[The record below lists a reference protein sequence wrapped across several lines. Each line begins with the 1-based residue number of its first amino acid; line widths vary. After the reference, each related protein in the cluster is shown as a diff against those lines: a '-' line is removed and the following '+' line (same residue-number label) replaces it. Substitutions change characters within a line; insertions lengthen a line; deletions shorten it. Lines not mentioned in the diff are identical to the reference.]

1 MPVANGRRVAVI
13 AGCRT
18 PFCKSGTT
26 LKDVRAVDLARF
38 VARELLERTNLDGAD
53 VNAVIFGQV
62 VPSALVPNVAREV
75 SLLPQFPKE
84 IPAYSLNRACASS
97 GQAVAN
103 AYDEIVL
110 GDAEVVLA
118 GGVESLSD
126 IPILA
131 SRRLA
136 DILMEASKAKSFGAR
151 LRTLSRIRPRDLV
164 PVSPAIAEPSTG
176 ETMGQSAEKMAKEN
190 HISRAAQDRW
200 ALRSHEL
207 AARGTD
213 DGRITAEIVPWFGPG
228 GRAGDGV
235 VTQDN
240 GVRRDT
246 SLEQMAKLKP
256 VFDRRYGSVTAANS
270 SPLTDGA
277 SAVLVMSDSAARALG
292 YTPLAYVRS
301 YAVAAVDPGWQL
313 LQAPIFAVPKA
324 LERAG
329 IQWKEL
335 GVIEVHEAFA
345 AQVLSNLQGWAAK
358 GWEINEDIINVM
370 GGSIAIGHPFGA
382 TGTRLVTTLA
392 NEMARRDVQFG
403 LLSICA
409 QGGMGL
415 AMVWSAADGSGR
427 GAHLGARRRRHRRR
441 HFRLEERAGQQAF
454 GRGEAGPA
462 RDVRRVGARRRRAG
476 RRLLLVEA
484 RELHRGG
491 RHRGVRPAHH
501 RRGSRA
507 ALGRGPGNAG
517 PGGAL
522 PQTDRRRDSRRVPRR
537 RTRVRP
543 RLRVPRGLRSPPDP
557 ARPPGSAAR
566 HSPGG
571 GRLPAAPPVDWRP
584 RGARH
589 HPRGQGRRRQEG
601 VPFGHR
607 GRAGSSRHPQGRHH
621 RRGATHGRRLAPAS
635 QAAGRVPRMA
645 ARRQPTGP
653 GLGLPS
659 RAEAGTRA
667 DARQLS
673 RAPRRVGGGGAWAET
688 RHGGGSEARGAAV
701 RAARRH

>member
-1 MPVANGRRVAVI
+1 MPVANGRGVAVI

-18 PFCKSGTT
+18 PFCKSGTV
-26 LKDVRAVDLARF
+26 LKDARAVDLARF

-103 AYDEIVL
+103 AYDEIAL

-136 DILMEASKAKSFGAR
+136 DILVEAGKAKSLGAR

-207 AARGTD
+207 AARGTE
-213 DGRITAEIVPWFGPG
+213 DGRIRAEIVPWFPTQPP
-228 GRAGDGV
+228 ADAV
-235 VTQDN
+235 VAQDN
-240 GVRRDT
+240 GIRRDT

-277 SAVLVMSDSAARALG
+277 SAVLLMSDSAARALG

-329 IQWKEL
+329 VAWKDL

-345 AQVLSNLQGWAAK
+345 AQVLSNLQGWGAL
-358 GWEINEDIINVM
+358 GWEINEDVINVM

-409 QGGMGL
+409 QGGMGF
-415 AMVWSAADGSGR
+415 AMV
-427 GAHLGARRRRHRRR
+427 LERR
-441 HFRLEERAGQQAF
+441 
-454 GRGEAGPA
+454 
-462 RDVRRVGARRRRAG
+462 
-476 RRLLLVEA
+476 
-484 RELHRGG
+484 
-491 RHRGVRPAHH
+491 
-501 RRGSRA
+501 
-507 ALGRGPGNAG
+507 
-517 PGGAL
+517 
-522 PQTDRRRDSRRVPRR
+522 
-537 RTRVRP
+537 
-543 RLRVPRGLRSPPDP
+543 
-557 ARPPGSAAR
+557 
-566 HSPGG
+566 
-571 GRLPAAPPVDWRP
+571 
-584 RGARH
+584 
-589 HPRGQGRRRQEG
+589 
-601 VPFGHR
+601 
-607 GRAGSSRHPQGRHH
+607 
-621 RRGATHGRRLAPAS
+621 
-635 QAAGRVPRMA
+635 
-645 ARRQPTGP
+645 
-653 GLGLPS
+653 
-659 RAEAGTRA
+659 
-667 DARQLS
+667 
-673 RAPRRVGGGGAWAET
+673 
-688 RHGGGSEARGAAV
+688 
-701 RAARRH
+701 